1 MAKSPLRAFLLHN
14 VVAPYRLPV
23 FEELSRHLD
32 LDVAFCKTI
41 TADRKWD
48 ATLDGY
54 TFNRQVLPDFA
65 VGPFFINPTLLWR
78 LLRKRYDVYL
88 VGDFPEMAFATFVT
102 IMVAKFW
109 RKPIVLWSETV
120 DHEVIYFQH
129 LAVST
134 KRWHRAVRRV
144 LTGIITHYRRFL
156 LRLPD
161 QYVALSDLAEAFLLR
176 EGIDAVKIHTGIQ
189 VMPKELLVEPS
200 VDKAKGRY
208 ADQKLVL
215 YLGYFNPMKGIDIL
229 IRAFGKVKDPQARLA
244 IVGAGPE
251 EANLRTLARHD
262 RRVEF
267 LGYVDSAERANLM
280 HWADV
285 VVLPTLADCWAFV
298 VNESLYYGT
307 PVITTSAAG
316 AAQLLADG
324 KSGIVIPP
332 RDEASLVLA
341 LENLLGDPKH
351 YRRMAAATRKMR
363 DVITDTR
370 VGAQPILEAFLAAGA
385 QPTSASECVVVEG
398 ER

>member
-1 MAKSPLRAFLLHN
+1 MAKANMRAFLLHN
-14 VVAPYRLPV
+14 VVAPYRLPI
-23 FEELSRHLD
+23 FEEISRHLD

-54 TFNRQVLPDFA
+54 TFNAHILPDFA

-102 IMVAKFW
+102 IAVAKFW
-109 RKPIVLWSETV
+109 RKPVVLWSETI

-134 KRWHRAVRRV
+134 KPLQRAVRRL
-144 LTGIITHYRRFL
+144 LTGLVTGYRRFL

-161 QYVALSDLAEAFLLR
+161 QYVALSDLAEAFLVS
-176 EGIDAVKIHTGIQ
+176 EGVDPAKIHSGIQ
-189 VMPKELLVEPS
+189 VMPKELLEQPTR
-200 VDKAKGRY
+200 DKAEGPY
-208 ADQKLVL
+208 ADKKLVL

-229 IRAFGKVKDPQARLA
+229 INAFSKVKDPDMRLA

-251 EANLRTLARHD
+251 EETLRNLAKRD
-262 RRVEF
+262 RRIDFV
-267 LGYVDSAERANLM
+267 GYVESGDRANLM

-324 KSGIVIPP
+324 KSGVVIPP

-341 LENLLGDPKH
+341 IQKVLGDPQR
-351 YRRMAAATRKMR
+351 YRKMAAATRRVR
-363 DVITDTR
+363 DVITDTH
-370 VGAQPILEAFLAAGA
+370 VGAQPILEAFLAAG
-385 QPTSASECVVVEG
+385 G
-398 ER
+398 KR